1 MFQPDLDEILEKV
14 DCRYTLI
21 VEIAKRARQL
31 VGGAEPLTEPAN
43 PNPVSQAIEEI
54 NEGKFESL
62 LEDLMGKPLS
72 EMQELYNHRE
82 IEK

>member
-1 MFQPDLDEILEKV
+1 MFQPELDDIMEKV

-31 VGGAEPLTEPAN
+31 IDGAEPLTEEVN

-54 NEGKFESL
+54 I
-62 LEDLMGKPLS
+62 EDKRTYVRS
-72 EMQELYNHRE
+72 
-82 IEK
+82 